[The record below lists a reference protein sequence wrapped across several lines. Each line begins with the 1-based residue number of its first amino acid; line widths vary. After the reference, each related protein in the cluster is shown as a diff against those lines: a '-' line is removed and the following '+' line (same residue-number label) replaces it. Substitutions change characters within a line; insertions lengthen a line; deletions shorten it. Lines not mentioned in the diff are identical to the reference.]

1 MCGQKLARDVTLEPA
16 SCTQRSPCQ
25 SRRTPLPASVLTS
38 SPQWQADWGSG
49 YWQQD
54 MEQRCYTGSHLTAI
68 WAIGIPG
75 VVLLCIGAPPDW
87 LPYNPRLT

>member
-1 MCGQKLARDVTLEPA
+1 MDTTGSRARVVSHEHLAAPRP
-16 SCTQRSPCQ
+16 
-25 SRRTPLPASVLTS
+25 
-38 SPQWQADWGSG
+38 QADWGSG

-75 VVLLCIGAPPDW
+75 VVLLCIGASRTPGPS
-87 LPYNPRLT
+87 PRGHVID

>member
-1 MCGQKLARDVTLEPA
+1 MLIAGGAGAGAPLRACSL
-16 SCTQRSPCQ
+16 SSP
-25 SRRTPLPASVLTS
+25 VLTVCNMTR
-38 SPQWQADWGSG
+38 QADWGSG

-75 VVLLCIGAPPDW
+75 VVLLCIGEPV
-87 LPYNPRLT
+87 LMGPRPNCM